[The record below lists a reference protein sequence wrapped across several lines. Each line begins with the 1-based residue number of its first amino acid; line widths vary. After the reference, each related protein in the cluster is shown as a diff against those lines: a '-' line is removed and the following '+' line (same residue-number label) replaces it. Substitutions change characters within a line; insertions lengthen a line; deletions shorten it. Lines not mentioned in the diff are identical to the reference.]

1 MDSKQ
6 LLEIAAKACDDKSGQ
21 DIVALDMK
29 EVSSIADYFLI
40 CSGNN
45 ERQVDAISKSIK
57 DAVEEQGK
65 EVKKIEGK
73 EQARWVLVDLEDVVV
88 HIFHKEERAYY
99 NLEKLWGDASKV
111 DLPI

>member
-29 EVSSIADYFLI
+29 EVSLIADYFLI

-57 DAVEEQGK
+57 DGRRTRKRSE
-65 EVKKIEGK
+65 KIEGK

>member
-1 MDSKQ
+1 MESKQ
-6 LLEIAAKACDDKSGQ
+6 LLEIAAKACDDKNGH

-29 EVSSIADYFLI
+29 EVSLIADYFLI

-45 ERQVDAISKSIK
+45 ERQVDAISKAIK
-57 DAVEEQGK
+57 DAVEEQGI

-73 EQARWVLVDLEDVVV
+73 EQSRWVLVDLDDVVV
-88 HIFHKEERAYY
+88 QIFHKDERGYY
-99 NLEKLWGDASKV
+99 NLEKLWGDAMIV